1 MSRTEKIPS
10 DAEAARQARF
20 GRLPERIRLEDT
32 TEGHAATSLDPARD
46 AYNYDEWLV
55 RMCL

>member
-1 MSRTEKIPS
+1 MSRTEQVPS
-10 DAEAARQARF
+10 DAEVARHARF
-20 GRLPERIRLEDT
+20 GKLPERIRLEDT
-32 TEGHAATSLDPARD
+32 TEGHAATVLDPARN